1 MTISGCLII
10 CPAWSQ
16 RSKKALIWH
25 TGRTYSYSRD
35 QMGTTD
41 TTGGSGHST
50 KVISQEC
57 RLPQQVLFTG
67 AALPIMLGQSARSEE
82 HTSELQSRPHLV
94 CRLLLEKKK
103 SLTINYRPVLFTY
116 IPLLAAPPSP

>member
-1 MTISGCLII
+1 MKGCGRPVDNTSLTWVMTISGCLII

-41 TTGGSGHST
+41 TTGCSGHST
-50 KVISQEC
+50 KVIIQEC
-57 RLPQQVLFTG
+57 RLPHQVLFTG
-67 AALPIMLGQSARSEE
+67 AALANMLAVGDTIVNYIRNPTLSSGTEPTAPTIVLS
-82 HTSELQSRPHLV
+82 LSRV
-94 CRLLLEKKK
+94 
-103 SLTINYRPVLFTY
+103 
-116 IPLLAAPPSP
+116 